1 MKMKNYE
8 LPWYAISTDLYISE
22 AETTTPLTN
31 NAKYEHLV
39 YYKAKYLKTESS
51 SVSLINS

>member
-8 LPWYAISTDLYISE
+8 LPWYVISTDLYMYISE

-31 NAKYEHLV
+31 NAKY
-39 YYKAKYLKTESS
+39 AP
-51 SVSLINS
+51 SLLQS